1 MTMKGGSSRYVT
13 PSTVTCRSSMHSSS
27 AACVLG
33 EARLTSSTRR
43 RFANTGPGR
52 NSNSLVCW
60 LKTLTPV
67 TSDGR
72 RSGVNWRREKLQS
85 SERASALASIVL
97 PTPGK
102 SSTIAWPSATR
113 QRTTRRSVSSGAW
126 MTRPRFLVTS
136 RIRSEGLGATARS
149 AKARLDLVEDRPRD
163 LVLRRLGDRPLGRG
177 RDQRHLVLCSVEADV
192 GPPHIVEDDEIGAL
206 VGELLPCALEAVL
219 SGLGG
224 EADEELALAATLA
237 QRREHVGRGFQL
249 ERPRRGV
256 LRPLRREGLRGPVVS
271 DSRCHHDDV
280 GLRGHGE
287 VGGEQGHLGTA
298 PVCLGR
304 DRDSHSP
311 RGAVADEADRVDR
324 LAGATR
330 GDEDALAAQPAITR

>member
-1 MTMKGGSSRYVT
+1 MRIVKRSSCASGSGYVPSYSIGFCVAMTMKGVSSRYVT

-126 MTRPRFLVTS
+126 MTRPRFSTIVE
-136 RIRSEGLGATARS
+136 ICPLGAGSTARS
-149 AKARLDLVEDRPRD
+149 AIGDQRLDLVEDGRRD
-163 LVLRRLGDRPLGRG
+163 LVLRRLGNRPLGRCSEE
-177 RDQRHLVLCSVEADV
+177 RHLVLVRVEADV
-192 GPPHIVEDDEIGAL
+192 GSAHVVEDEEIGAL
-206 VGELLPCALEAVL
+206 AGELLPSAL
-219 SGLGG
+219 
-224 EADEELALAATLA
+224 
-237 QRREHVGRGFQL
+237 
-249 ERPRRGV
+249 
-256 LRPLRREGLRGPVVS
+256 
-271 DSRCHHDDV
+271 
-280 GLRGHGE
+280 
-287 VGGEQGHLGTA
+287 
-298 PVCLGR
+298 
-304 DRDSHSP
+304 
-311 RGAVADEADRVDR
+311 
-324 LAGATR
+324 
-330 GDEDALAAQPAITR
+330 

>member
-33 EARLTSSTRR
+33 EARLAASTRR

-206 VGELLPCALEAVL
+206 VGELLP
-219 SGLGG
+219 
-224 EADEELALAATLA
+224 
-237 QRREHVGRGFQL
+237 
-249 ERPRRGV
+249 
-256 LRPLRREGLRGPVVS
+256 LRRERLRGPAVG
-271 DSRCHHDDV
+271 DSRGHPDDV
-280 GLRGHGE
+280 GLRRARESLPLEVGRRGRLDELDSGRRGHGE

-324 LAGATR
+324 LAGAAR
-330 GDEDALAAQPAITR
+330 GDEDALAAEPAITR